1 MAVYDISP
9 YTGYQTGRYR
19 PSSGGVYPA
28 SRSGYSRSTNR
39 PPTPSLGGLVRSSPL
54 SAAPGVS
61 LFAGGIPGFGGF
73 GGSGGTRRFRSAAQG
88 YTDPYGNQRAAQ
100 QAIAGVPRSAT
111 AEDYHAY
118 VTGVQAGT
126 MPSTEELGYIGGYPA
141 DYVSRQHVGA
151 EAMWGA
157 GRMAGDAP
165 RNTSSTLFGRPI
177 YREGA
182 AYSLMSRLGEA
193 GIRQWQSFFAG
204 LGFQTG
210 PSGVISQHDIAAMNA
225 FMGMANGVPG
235 GGMRVDT
242 LRNIVM
248 DQVRSGV
255 YFFRGVNEEG
265 DLLPALLGETPAGDL
280 TSADGGGGGG
290 GEAGF
295 TGPITETI
303 TRNVVQEF
311 SMDQGML
318 ALRNIVA
325 NQIGRAPND
334 AEVREFI
341 RQLNSAFRA
350 DPTVITQVTV
360 TDPTTGESTTDITEN
375 ETGVEAEARAL
386 GFAEDVSPAER
397 QEYQTGRYFDRLMSE
412 IGM

>member
-9 YTGYQTGRYR
+9 YVGYQTGRYR

-28 SRSGYSRSTNR
+28 SQSGYSRSTNR
-39 PPTPSLGGLVRSSPL
+39 PPMPSLGNLVRSSPL
-54 SAAPGVS
+54 SAFPGVS
-61 LFAGGIPGFGGF
+61 LFAGGIPGFSGF
-73 GGSGGTRRFRSAAQG
+73 GGGTRRPGGAGQG
-88 YTDPYGNQRAAQ
+88 YADPYGNQRAAQ

-111 AEDYHAY
+111 AEDYHSY

-151 EAMWGA
+151 ERQWGA
-157 GRMAGDAP
+157 GNLAGDAP

-193 GIRQWQSFFAG
+193 GIRQWQAFFAG

-235 GGMRVDT
+235 GGMKVDV

-255 YFFRGVNEEG
+255 YFFRGVNESG

-280 TSADGGGGGG
+280 TSGGGGGGGG

-360 TDPTTGESTTDITEN
+360 TDPTTGESTTDITEK

-386 GFAEDVSPAER
+386 EFGREGVPEGELY
-397 QEYQTGRYFDRLMSE
+397 EYQASRYFDRLMSE